1 VTAPRAGRGF
11 TLVEVLVVM
20 VIIAVGAGL
29 VSLGFDRLQDDPLER
44 QAGELSGW
52 LQGLS
57 DDAVLDGAVY
67 GAWLSADGERLET
80 GYFHAGRWWPLAVE
94 DGQHLRLVAGVTVR
108 LADGPG
114 WRALVPAAPGEPS
127 PQLIFEPQGVVTPAS
142 FALRGGEP
150 PREARLE
157 RDENGLFAWQRVD

>member
-1 VTAPRAGRGF
+1 M
-11 TLVEVLVVM
+11 VM

-44 QAGELSGW
+44 QASELSGW

-80 GYFHAGRWWPLAVE
+80 GYFHGGRWWPLAAE
-94 DGQHLRLVAGVTVR
+94 DGQHLRLVRDVTVH

-114 WRALVPAAPGEPS
+114 WQALVPAAPGDLR
-127 PQLIFEPQGVVTPAS
+127 PQWIFEPQGAVTPES
-142 FALRGGEP
+142 IVLRGGEP
-150 PREARLE
+150 PREARVE
-157 RDENGLFAWQRVD
+157 RDEDGLFAWHRVE